1 MQEVSITTEGI
12 QKNLKNFKPLDA
24 LCEYIWNGF
33 DAQADRVDVKLHTNE
48 FGLINMISIVDN
60 GTGIAYEELGDKFK
74 PFNDSKKYDSSKK
87 VNHTLPHGRQ
97 GIGRLTFFAFAQRA
111 RWNTV
116 YEKDGNKYEY
126 YIDMEK
132 DSLNQYDDNGGRTPK
147 TTEKDVGTEVIFT
160 QIQQF
165 LKEDI
170 VERIKTEFFWFLEL
184 NKNRNFQIL
193 VDGEKVTYDDFIIN
207 KIAFVP
213 EAELA
218 NEYEISIVQW
228 NQSLGKEFSKFYF
241 IDSDN
246 EEKYKEATKLNKK
259 SDEFFHSIFI
269 KSSYFDN
276 FYFEK
281 EMDGQA
287 CLFPNKNEPEYRNL
301 MDSINNFLYKFRRQY
316 LKEASDKFIDK
327 LIDSKIYPEFNASNP
342 IDTYRKSE
350 LDNLVGTLY
359 AAQLRYIQNVALMM
373 FCEHPEKFFGY
384 TYVQMTSFP
393 KGSIENPSISEDFPN
408 ITGSVPQM
416 IQATMERFRNLFIRE
431 KVIKVPNQ
439 MEALRI
445 FNYPYQAIEE
455 AVVNAFYHRDYMSY
469 EPVTIEI
476 EPDCIN
482 IMNFPGIDRSI
493 SEKTIAEGK
502 RFVSRYYRNR
512 RLGEFLKELDLS
524 EGHSS
529 GIPTIQEE
537 LEKNGSPR
545 AEFFTDEDRRAMR
558 IRIPIHPAFLENND
572 EISVS
577 DGYEKATN
585 KLSKKKMEQYD
596 KILKLMDDGDWHKTA
611 EIAENLGLKD
621 TRTKELLKELV
632 GLEKLVDNGK
642 TKGKMYKLK

>member
-1 MQEVSITTEGI
+1 M
-12 QKNLKNFKPLDA
+12 
-24 LCEYIWNGF
+24 
-33 DAQADRVDVKLHTNE
+33 
-48 FGLINMISIVDN
+48 INMSDQ
-60 GTGIAYEELGDKFK
+60 T
-74 PFNDSKKYDSSKK
+74 PFDCRA
-87 VNHTLPHGRQ
+87 NHKA
-97 GIGRLTFFAFAQRA
+97 TF
-111 RWNTV
+111 
-116 YEKDGNKYEY
+116 
-126 YIDMEK
+126 
-132 DSLNQYDDNGGRTPK
+132 
-147 TTEKDVGTEVIFT
+147 
-160 QIQQF
+160 
-165 LKEDI
+165 EDI
-170 VERIKTEFFWFLEL
+170 SPVLLEDHLRKTGSKLAKQVRERGVEE
-184 NKNRNFQIL
+184 IL
-193 VDGEKVTYDDFIIN
+193 KDMQ
-207 KIAFVP
+207 
-213 EAELA
+213 L
-218 NEYEISIVQW
+218 
-228 NQSLGKEFSKFYF
+228 
-241 IDSDN
+241 
-246 EEKYKEATKLNKK
+246 
-259 SDEFFHSIFI
+259 
-269 KSSYFDN
+269 
-276 FYFEK
+276 
-281 EMDGQA
+281 
-287 CLFPNKNEPEYRNL
+287 
-301 MDSINNFLYKFRRQY
+301 
-316 LKEASDKFIDK
+316 
-327 LIDSKIYPEFNASNP
+327 
-342 IDTYRKSE
+342 
-350 LDNLVGTLY
+350 LVGSPE
-359 AAQLRYIQNVALMM
+359 LRYIQNVALMM

-572 EISVS
+572 EVSVS
-577 DGYEKATN
+577 NGYEKVTN

-596 KILKLMDDGDWHKTA
+596 KILKLMYDGDWHKTA

-642 TKGKMYKLK
+642 TKGKMYRLK